1 MEVLAME
8 VARKFSDRSLEIS
21 FANAI
26 SAVNSG
32 ITSGEDQAFVE
43 AALQAQLISYA
54 GLEEI
59 ESVTGSIPGS
69 VSEILRSTP
78 AGSQLPSRAAN
89 GIASESEALHP

>member
-8 VARKFSDRSLEIS
+8 VARNFSERSLEIS

-32 ITSGEDQAFVE
+32 IASGEDQAFIE

-59 ESVTGSIPGS
+59 ESVTGS
-69 VSEILRSTP
+69 VSQILMANP
-78 AGSQLPSRAAN
+78 AGFQIPSRMAN
-89 GIASESEALHP
+89 GEKGSIGGFACAI